1 MSESQK
7 SAVLAKCE
15 ELTKETKY
23 ASDNDDDWDLER
35 EDGGFILEAWGGCIK
50 LNFCK
55 LDDAD
60 HEVWQLAAD
69 ILKITPTIDEF
80 EADLSRRQYH
90 HDLEQARKEGYE
102 QGKAEAIVRP
112 SDEPTLKE
120 MLETANRFNR
130 AFALPQMIDTPKK
143 GDEMLDIPPESLA
156 HEIWWAGVLAQ
167 KEHRVYGN
175 EELAIKRYSAFMNKP
190 YVVAAMRSRPS
201 DALLLKCWDT
211 AIQHSRR
218 ATTTGSISSDEGF
231 FDWLATIPPDTLK
244 ADRELVK
251 NIFRVSNTVKVS
263 RGTKLW
269 ETIARLAGMEAPNE

>member
-1 MSESQK
+1 MSNESQK

-15 ELTKETKY
+15 NYKLKLRNEWCPIEGSELPLMRYTERGIVRFSIGSPSHFVYLQFSY
-23 ASDNDDDWDLER
+23 AVPAESS
-35 EDGGFILEAWGGCIK
+35 
-50 LNFCK
+50 
-55 LDDAD
+55 
-60 HEVWQLAAD
+60 VWQLAAD
-69 ILKITPTIDEF
+69 ILKIAPTIDEF
-80 EADLSRRQYH
+80 ESDLSRRQYH
-90 HDLEQARKEGYE
+90 HDLEVARMEGYE
-102 QGKAEAIVRP
+102 QGKAEAL
-112 SDEPTLKE
+112 EKTLKDAE
-120 MLETANRFNR
+120 NELFQLIMAEIGSSFHTSIIHTIRKLKE
-130 AFALPQMIDTPKK
+130 
-143 GDEMLDIPPESLA
+143 PP
-156 HEIWWAGVLAQ
+156 
-167 KEHRVYGN
+167 
-175 EELAIKRYSAFMNKP
+175 
-190 YVVAAMRSRPS
+190 RPS

>member
-1 MSESQK
+1 MKPKNCNPMSDESTK

-15 ELTKETKY
+15 GYKPQLRNQLMPIEGTELTIKQYKERGSVCHEISNRSNSVFLQIRP
-23 ASDNDDDWDLER
+23 SDPAESDV
-35 EDGGFILEAWGGCIK
+35 WGI
-50 LNFCK
+50 
-55 LDDAD
+55 
-60 HEVWQLAAD
+60 AAD
-69 ILKITPTIDEF
+69 ILKITPSIDEF
-80 EADLSRRQYH
+80 EDDLSRRQYH
-90 HDLEQARKEGYE
+90 HDLEVARMEGYE
-102 QGKAEAIVRP
+102 QGKAEAL
-112 SDEPTLKE
+112 EKTLKDAE
-120 MLETANRFNR
+120 NELFQLIMAEIGSSFHTSIIHTIRKLKE
-130 AFALPQMIDTPKK
+130 
-143 GDEMLDIPPESLA
+143 PP
-156 HEIWWAGVLAQ
+156 
-167 KEHRVYGN
+167 
-175 EELAIKRYSAFMNKP
+175 
-190 YVVAAMRSRPS
+190 RPS

>member
-102 QGKAEAIVRP
+102 QGKAEVTRP
-112 SDEPTLKE
+112 SDDLLCMAYSIGACNPPIKGGKKFKE
-120 MLETANRFNR
+120 
-130 AFALPQMIDTPKK
+130 
-143 GDEMLDIPPESLA
+143 
-156 HEIWWAGVLAQ
+156 
-167 KEHRVYGN
+167 
-175 EELAIKRYSAFMNKP
+175 
-190 YVVAAMRSRPS
+190 
-201 DALLLKCWDT
+201 
-211 AIQHSRR
+211 
-218 ATTTGSISSDEGF
+218 
-231 FDWLATIPPDTLK
+231 WLATIPPDTLK